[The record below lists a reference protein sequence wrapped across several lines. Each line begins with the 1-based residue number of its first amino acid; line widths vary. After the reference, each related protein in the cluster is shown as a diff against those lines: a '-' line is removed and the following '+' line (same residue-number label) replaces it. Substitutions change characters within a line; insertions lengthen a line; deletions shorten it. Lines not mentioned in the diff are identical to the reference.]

1 MDTAHVK
8 AIMRTTT
15 ATDVSTQL
23 PVTLTST
30 YGEYH
35 TRSQMLQKKSLSLL
49 QLGTML
55 GSLS

>member
-1 MDTAHVK
+1 MDTAHIK
-8 AIMRTTT
+8 AIMRTTTT

-49 QLGTML
+49 
-55 GSLS
+55 